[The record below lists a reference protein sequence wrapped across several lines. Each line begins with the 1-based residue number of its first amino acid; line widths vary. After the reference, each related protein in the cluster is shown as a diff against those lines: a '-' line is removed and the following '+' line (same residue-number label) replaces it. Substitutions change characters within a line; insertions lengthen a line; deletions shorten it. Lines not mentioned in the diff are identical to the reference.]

1 MVRVITQDTYDEVVK
16 ENIEE
21 FDMSPEEAIK
31 EAIDQFEAQGVDLT
45 NIIKDLALGSGDK
58 HLVLTTVEKLKE
70 LCSNNKNDT
79 LIMNEFEILKAE
91 CSKDIAHRVMAGKA
105 GAYNILIDLLD
116 EKLKMY
122 KNVESEENKQ
132 FIVKI
137 LNCLVALM
145 EVQPDLLDKKGVDLI
160 DSCLD
165 LQNDEIIISTLK
177 WINECCTKHEINR
190 QNLFATNIGKKLK
203 ILLGKNNVQLLC
215 EVLQVIR
222 KFTLDDDIRVEFGK
236 AHEHARDLGVLLLES
251 LAGLLKKHTTP
262 PLVSELMWTT
272 STLLVR
278 HELCSRA
285 DLRAELMSVLCDNYD
300 NVVVIQQACKLI
312 TALAGNDDV
321 KRDIING
328 GIVPVVVSLLG
339 RHASNAPASALILK
353 CIAALSLREPNHAK
367 QFLQSGVIKAIVD
380 CIKIHPN
387 SSQVQKN
394 ACWAIRNLVSRC
406 REYNSQFHELD
417 IEALLNQ
424 TYNKFNKEF
433 GFDVKSAL
441 RDLECDVKFEEQWT
455 GRGGE
460 IEQ

>member
-16 ENIEE
+16 ENIDE

-79 LIMNEFEILKAE
+79 LIMNELEILKAE

-105 GAYNILIDLLD
+105 GAYNTLIDLLD

-122 KNVESEENKQ
+122 KHVESEENKQ

-165 LQNDEIIISTLK
+165 LQNDEIIIPTLK

-203 ILLGKNNVQLLC
+203 ILLGKNNVQ
-215 EVLQVIR
+215 QR
-222 KFTLDDDIRVEFGK
+222 KF
-236 AHEHARDLGVLLLES
+236 
-251 LAGLLKKHTTP
+251 
-262 PLVSELMWTT
+262 
-272 STLLVR
+272 
-278 HELCSRA
+278 
-285 DLRAELMSVLCDNYD
+285 
-300 NVVVIQQACKLI
+300 
-312 TALAGNDDV
+312 
-321 KRDIING
+321 
-328 GIVPVVVSLLG
+328 
-339 RHASNAPASALILK
+339 SNF
-353 CIAALSLREPNHAK
+353 N
-367 QFLQSGVIKAIVD
+367 
-380 CIKIHPN
+380 
-387 SSQVQKN
+387 
-394 ACWAIRNLVSRC
+394 VSR
-406 REYNSQFHELD
+406 
-417 IEALLNQ
+417 
-424 TYNKFNKEF
+424 
-433 GFDVKSAL
+433 
-441 RDLECDVKFEEQWT
+441 
-455 GRGGE
+455 
-460 IEQ
+460 